1 MSKGNYA
8 IAYWDNGNEEHFKIF
23 CMENHQTLLRIARR
37 IVNDQQIAEEIVQDV
52 YLEVWN
58 KRSQFHPDKGKLSS
72 WVNQITRN
80 RAIDRIKKEQRN
92 FKETV
97 VEDHQLVDKEYYIQ
111 EDFGNKEM
119 IYEVL
124 NSLKTEQQEILKLIY
139 FDGYSQAEVASK
151 KKIPLGTVKSRAR
164 LGMKKL
170 KETIHLS
177 LLDPV

>member
-1 MSKGNYA
+1 MDKGNYA

-23 CMENHQTLLRIARR
+23 CIENHQTLLRIARR

-58 KRSQFHPDKGKLSS
+58 KRSHFHQNKGKLSS

-97 VEDHQLVDKEYYIQ
+97 VEDHHLIDKEHYIQ
-111 EDFGNKEM
+111 EDCGNKDM
-119 IYEVL
+119 VIGAL
-124 NSLKTEQQEILKLIY
+124 QSLKTEQREVLKLIY
-139 FDGYSQAEVASK
+139 IDGYSQAEVASK
-151 KKIPLGTVKSRAR
+151 KKIPLGTVKSRVR

-170 KETIHLS
+170 KETIDLS
-177 LLDPV
+177 LIELV

>member
-1 MSKGNYA
+1 MNNGNYA

-23 CMENHQTLLRIARR
+23 CIENHQTLLRIARR

-58 KRSQFHPDKGKLSS
+58 KRSYFQPDKGKLSS

-80 RAIDRIKKEQRN
+80 RAIDRIKKEQRH

-97 VEDHQLVDKEYYIQ
+97 VEDQHLVDREHYIQ
-111 EDFGNKEM
+111 EDFSNKEM
-119 IYEVL
+119 IFGAL
-124 NSLKTEQQEILKLIY
+124 QSLKPEQQEVLKLIY
-139 FDGYSQAEVASK
+139 IDGYSQAEVASK
-151 KKIPLGTVKSRAR
+151 KKIPLGTVKSRVR

-170 KETIHLS
+170 KEAIDISQLE
-177 LLDPV
+177 LV

>member
-8 IAYWDNGNEEHFKIF
+8 IAYWERGNEEHFKVF
-23 CMENHQTLLRIARR
+23 CIENHQTLLRIARR

-58 KRSQFHPDKGKLSS
+58 KRSQFQPDKGKLSS

-97 VEDHQLVDKEYYIQ
+97 VEDHHLVDKEIYNQ
-111 EDFGNKEM
+111 DDFGNKD
-119 IYEVL
+119 IINGAL
-124 NSLKTEQQEILKLIY
+124 NSLNTDQKEILKLIY
-139 FDGYSQAEVASK
+139 LEGYSQAEVASK
-151 KKIPLGTVKSRAR
+151 KKIPLGTVKSRVR

-170 KETIHLS
+170 KEKIDSS
-177 LLDPV
+177 LLEPA

>member
-8 IAYWDNGNEEHFKIF
+8 IAYWDSENEEHFKVF
-23 CMENHQTLLRIARR
+23 CIENHQTLLHIARR

-58 KRSQFHPDKGKLSS
+58 KRNQFKPDKGKLSS

-97 VEDHQLVDKEYYIQ
+97 VEDHQLVDKELYIQ
-111 EDFGNKEM
+111 DDFGNKDM
-119 IYEVL
+119 IDGAL
-124 NSLKTEQQEILKLIY
+124 NTLNTEQKEILKLIY
-139 FDGYSQAEVASK
+139 LEGYSQAEVASK
-151 KKIPLGTVKSRAR
+151 KKIPLGTVKSRVR

-170 KETIHLS
+170 KETIDLS
-177 LLDPV
+177 LLETV

>member
-8 IAYWDNGNEEHFKIF
+8 IAYWDSDNEDHFKLF
-23 CMENHQTLLRIARR
+23 CLENHQTLLRIAHR

-58 KRSQFHPDKGKLSS
+58 KRTQFQPDKGKLSS

-97 VEDHQLVDKEYYIQ
+97 VEDHHLVDKEHYIQ
-111 EDFGNKEM
+111 QGFENNEM
-119 IYEVL
+119 IYGAL
-124 NSLKTEQQEILKLIY
+124 DSLKSEQQEILKLIY
-139 FDGYSQAEVASK
+139 IDGYSQAEVASK
-151 KKIPLGTVKSRAR
+151 KKIPLGTVKSRVR

-170 KETIHLS
+170 KKTIDLS
-177 LLDPV
+177 LLEPV